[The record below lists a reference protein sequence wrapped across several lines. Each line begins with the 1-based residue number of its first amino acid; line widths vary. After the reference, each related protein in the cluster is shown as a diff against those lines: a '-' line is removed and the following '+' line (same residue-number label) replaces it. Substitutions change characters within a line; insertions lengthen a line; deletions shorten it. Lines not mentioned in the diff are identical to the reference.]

1 MAFDIHIVCKCYIT
15 WSSLIQKGFHV

>member
-15 WSSLIQKGFHV
+15 WSSLIQTGFHM